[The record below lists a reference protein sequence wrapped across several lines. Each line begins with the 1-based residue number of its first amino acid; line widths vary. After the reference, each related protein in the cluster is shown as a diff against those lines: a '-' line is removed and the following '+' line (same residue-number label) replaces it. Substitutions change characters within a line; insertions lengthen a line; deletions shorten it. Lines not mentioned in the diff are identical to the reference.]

1 MIVPLDHT
9 ICEVTVQKRAL
20 CVEFSDGRTLC
31 APLEWFPLLSVAKPA
46 MLELYEITDDALSIV
61 WPDLGETVSSEFL
74 LARRSVAP
82 EQSRKV
88 GGRL

>member
-9 ICEVTVQKRAL
+9 ICEVTIRKRAL

-31 APLEWFPLLSVAKPA
+31 APLEWFPLLSAAKPA
-46 MLELYEITDDALSIV
+46 MLEEHEIADDGLSIA
-61 WPDLGETVSSEFL
+61 WPVLGETVSSEFL

-82 EQSRKV
+82 GSH
-88 GGRL
+88 

>member
-20 CVEFSDGRTLC
+20 CVELCDGRTLC
-31 APLEWFPLLSVAKPA
+31 APLDWFPLLDMARPVMLAKF
-46 MLELYEITDDALSIV
+46 EIAEDGLSII
-61 WPDLGETVSSEFL
+61 WPDLGEVVSSEFL

-82 EQSRKV
+82 SVR
-88 GGRL
+88 